1 MTKRLR
7 ISRKDLQLVDE
18 MIAAKKKIQAIKHV
32 RSLTDESLRL
42 AKWAVDH
49 RCRLLEGVSIQS
61 EAILFTP
68 WVVKSLIVSSPE
80 GEQLELDLEELEFKF
95 LQEGTRITMD
105 EVAALLDLTQFIK
118 KWHQEAYVTR
128 EEEKN
133 DI

>member
-1 MTKRLR
+1 M
-7 ISRKDLQLVDE
+7 
-18 MIAAKKKIQAIKHV
+18 
-32 RSLTDESLRL
+32 
-42 AKWAVDH
+42 
-49 RCRLLEGVSIQS
+49 
-61 EAILFTP
+61 
-68 WVVKSLIVSSPE
+68 SSPE